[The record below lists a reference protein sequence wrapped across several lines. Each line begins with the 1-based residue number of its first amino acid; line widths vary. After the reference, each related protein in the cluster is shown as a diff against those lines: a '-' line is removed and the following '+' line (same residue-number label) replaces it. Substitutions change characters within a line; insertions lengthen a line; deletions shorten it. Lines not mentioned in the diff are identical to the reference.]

1 MMAEADW
8 IIDMGPEAG
17 NGGGKVVV
25 AGPPSAVVKV
35 GASHTGMVLKDFLRD
50 RGDIPRFQAKGAA
63 PLPKG

>member
-1 MMAEADW
+1 MAEADW

-35 GASHTGMVLKDFLRD
+35 AASHTGVVLKEFLRD
-50 RGDIPRFQAKGAA
+50 RRA
-63 PLPKG
+63 